1 MTAAA
6 ERAGTALI
14 VGHTHAFDPPA
25 VLMGK
30 LIRGGEFGRL
40 RTIVN
45 LVYTSFLYRPRR
57 PEELDSSRGGGIMYN
72 QVPHQL
78 EIVQTLATA
87 PLQSVRAVTG
97 AWDPQRRTE
106 GALAAFLTFT
116 DGAVA
121 QLTYSGYDHFDSDEL
136 HYWIDESGE
145 EKAHDRHGAT
155 RRALSGVTDPEEER
169 KLRTAGGYAGSGAQR
184 ARGKMHE
191 SHFGFL
197 LASCERADLR
207 PAPDGVTIYAD
218 DGVREIACP
227 PVRVYPNK
235 DPVIDELYA
244 AVVDGVPPV
253 HDGRWG
259 TATMTA
265 ALALVESARTGREVA
280 VQPA

>member
-1 MTAAA
+1 
-6 ERAGTALI
+6 
-14 VGHTHAFDPPA
+14 
-25 VLMGK
+25 
-30 LIRGGEFGRL
+30 
-40 RTIVN
+40 
-45 LVYTSFLYRPRR
+45 
-57 PEELDSSRGGGIMYN
+57 MYN

-78 EIVQTLATA
+78 EILQTLATA

-106 GALAAFLTFT
+106 GSLAAFLTYT

-136 HYWIDESGE
+136 HYWIDESGD
-145 EKAHDRHGAT
+145 EKAHDRHGAA
-155 RRALSGVTDPEEER
+155 RRALRAATDPEAER
-169 KLRTAGGYAGSGAQR
+169 KLRTASGYAGGGAVR
-184 ARGKMHE
+184 SPSKMHAP
-191 SHFGFL
+191 HFGL
-197 LASCERADLR
+197 LIASCERGDLR

-259 TATMTA
+259 MATMTA
-265 ALALVESARTGREVA
+265 ALALVESARTGREVML
-280 VQPA
+280 PAAGTP